1 MFTIK
6 ITLMKNIHSKI
17 ILSLLAVA
25 VTAVSSCYK
34 KIDIPNTNTVSIS
47 MGTGTN
53 YINSDIT
60 VNPKD
65 SIIFSYTVTSANDM
79 KYVGIQKNA
88 VDNSTFIAGTKDT
101 LTAANKN
108 SYTVTKRLA
117 ADSANGV
124 YKFRVVALDALGI
137 YLGSKEFVVTVNADY
152 IYYTVR
158 VLQVPD
164 TTAKVN
170 NCYLAAYTGNVYSYT
185 TGAAN
190 SAAIDMGFYF
200 DTTGVGTAVTTDDV
214 KFSVYALNAAQP
226 QLSYYDISSWATKN
240 ATIMKKATTP
250 TFASLTSGGSLRSAA
265 VTNLA
270 SGATGKATLLAAG
283 NLVFF
288 KTAAGKAGCLQVNYV
303 NGTDG
308 SKSSYMNVDVK
319 IEK

>member
-1 MFTIK
+1 
-6 ITLMKNIHSKI
+6 MKNIHSKI

-25 VTAVSSCYK
+25 LIAVSSCYK
-34 KIDIPNTNTVSIS
+34 KIDIPNTNTVAVS

-53 YINSDIT
+53 FITGDIT

-65 SIIFSYTVTSANDM
+65 SIIFSYTITSDKDM

-88 VDNSTFIAGTKDT
+88 TDNSTFIAGTKDT

-170 NCYLAAYTGNVYSYT
+170 TCYLAATTGNVYSYS
-185 TGAAN
+185 TGSAN

-200 DTTGVGTAVTTDDV
+200 DTTGVGTTVTTDDV
-214 KFSVYALNAAQP
+214 KFSVYALSSAQP
-226 QLSYYDISSWATKN
+226 QLSYYDISSWTKN

-250 TFASLTSGGSLRSAA
+250 TFASLTSGGALRSSA
-265 VTNLA
+265 VTNLT
-270 SGATGKATLLAAG
+270 SGATNKATLLAAG

-288 KTAAGKAGCLQVNYV
+288 KTAAGKAGCMQINYV

-308 SKSSYMNVDVK
+308 SKASFMNVDVK